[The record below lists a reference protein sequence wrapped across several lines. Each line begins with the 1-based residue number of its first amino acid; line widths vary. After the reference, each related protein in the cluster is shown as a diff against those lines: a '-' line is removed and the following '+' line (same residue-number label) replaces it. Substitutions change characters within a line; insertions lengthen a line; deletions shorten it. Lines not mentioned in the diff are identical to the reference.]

1 MNAKKQKRVKTPRC
15 MLSLM
20 LGLLGVGCDCIIRE
34 KIDFVVLGIS
44 CQLALACENYYTLE

>member
-34 KIDFVVLGIS
+34 KIDFMILGIS
-44 CQLALACENYYTLE
+44 SHLAVVS

>member
-34 KIDFVVLGIS
+34 KIDFVILGIS
-44 CQLALACENYYTLE
+44 CQLR